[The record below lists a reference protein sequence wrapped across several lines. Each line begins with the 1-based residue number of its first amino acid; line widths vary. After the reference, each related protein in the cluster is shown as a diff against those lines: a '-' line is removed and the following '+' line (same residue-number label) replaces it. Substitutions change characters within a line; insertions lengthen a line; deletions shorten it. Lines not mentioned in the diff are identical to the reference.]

1 MSPSN
6 PKDFAK
12 SFIDEL
18 VFCLKEE
25 DIVKAK
31 ALLQFASDSNTS
43 SDVQKK
49 AMTELAKGPDRIV
62 LPLLEYLTKIEIA
75 DHKVQEA
82 LYELILD
89 KAYGNADLVIDYIT
103 KNEKKARILFLKAAG
118 ELFLMDTAP
127 TLKQIISA
135 DDDPQI
141 LVAAIQSLGALRLPE
156 FLDAFTPMTA
166 NPNREVKKSAIF
178 AISETG
184 SKEAVE
190 MIMGFFGE
198 DEETNK
204 LAVEALSEMQDL
216 YALEQLTSLLSSSI
230 TIVRDTAIDQI
241 LKLGSKSTPILTK
254 AFKNAK
260 ADYLVHLITTL
271 GYIGD
276 AAAISPMLDIINTQ
290 PKDAN
295 IRQAAYEAM
304 ERIPSPRTAM
314 CLAQG
319 LQDPV
324 EAVRMSAARAIDKNL
339 SKPLVAGLK
348 NIVRTGDSNA
358 GNAVAALID
367 SEAEN
372 IFNFLVEEESFLD
385 LARQHITKKA
395 APATQKAFL
404 KKMTG
409 IGQKEFAAQVAEG
422 VTENGQAS
430 TDKVK
435 IIVIDDSK
443 MMLKLYQ
450 NKLSAIGFVPE
461 TFDRPEDAIPHILT
475 TSPDLVITDLNM
487 PNISGLELTREIRK
501 KFTRQELPVLMITTQ
516 SDFVEED
523 DGSDMQVNDSILKK
537 SGINKILHK
546 PFTDDEFKKAVTQ
559 FLAP

>member
-1 MSPSN
+1 MSSIN
-6 PKDFAK
+6 AKDF
-12 SFIDEL
+12 IEEL
-18 VFCLKEE
+18 IFCINEE

-31 ALLQFASDSNTS
+31 ALLQFASDSS
-43 SDVQKK
+43 ISPEVQKK
-49 AMTELAKGPDRIV
+49 AMTELAKGPERV
-62 LPLLEYLTKIEIA
+62 VFPLLEYLTKIEITN
-75 DHKVQEA
+75 KEIQEA

-89 KAYGNADLVIDYIT
+89 KAYGNTDLVIDYIT
-103 KNEKKARILFLKAAG
+103 KNDKNARLLFLKAAG
-118 ELFLMDTAP
+118 ELFLMDTA
-127 TLKQIISA
+127 TILKQIIST

-141 LVAAIQSLGALRLPE
+141 LVAATQSLGGLRLSE
-156 FLDAFTPMTA
+156 SLDTFALMAAHPDK
-166 NPNREVKKSAIF
+166 EVRKSAIF
-178 AISETG
+178 AISEAG
-184 SKEAVE
+184 NQEAVDR
-190 MIMGFFGE
+190 IMGFLGE

-230 TIVRDTAIDQI
+230 TIVRDTAIDQL
-241 LKLGSKSTPILTK
+241 LKLGNKSTPILTK

-276 AAAISPMLDIINTQ
+276 TAAICPILDIINTQ

-348 NIVRTGDSNA
+348 NIVRSGSLDA
-358 GNAVAALID
+358 QNAVSALID
-367 SEAEN
+367 SEAGN
-372 IFNFLVEEESFLD
+372 IFNFLVEEDSFLS
-385 LARQHITKKA
+385 LSKQHITQKA
-395 APATQKAFL
+395 DPATRKTFL
-404 KKMTG
+404 KKMLS
-409 IGQKEFAAQVAEG
+409 IGQKDFAEQMANEAPSDDQS
-422 VTENGQAS
+422 S
-430 TDKVK
+430 TDKAK

-450 NKLSAIGFVPE
+450 NKLSALGFKPE
-461 TFDRPEDAIPHILT
+461 TFERPEDAIPYILANQ
-475 TSPDLVITDLNM
+475 PDLVITDLNM

-501 KFTRQELPVLMITTQ
+501 KFTRQKLPVLMITTQ
-516 SDFVEED
+516 SDFVEEKEGD
-523 DGSDMQVNDSILKK
+523 IQVNDSILTK

-546 PFTDDEFKKAVTQ
+546 PFTDDDFKKAVTQ